1 MNRPGPAPERGGT
14 PSALDAVRKRSGLTK
29 ARNTSVIADMTRME
43 DEPTADPQP
52 ATLHSVPTSAA
63 DPAQAPTAAGGAP
76 AQAPTEAVPVQY
88 APIVQAPVVQQAA
101 PQQAP
106 TQQPHPVTY
115 MQPVQPVQ
123 QNQALLRQPAPEPPE
138 PEKKKYRKTSFF
150 QSKES
155 GARMRSAYMAT
166 RHLTGSRTLSDFIL
180 AAVEREVEA
189 LERQYNEGNLFTAD
203 PAVFPEADPWRPR
216 PTGRS
221 RGAISSPCSYGPR
234 CPDPHARGSRIP
246 AASGL
251 LGCRGQQGTL
261 GPSMGERSARSGAS
275 AGVKGD
281 CGRQHGFRP
290 SPAATVVTHFRWA
303 ICSES
308 TPPETRPSGSV
319 PERCGAAGAGRSGL
333 HSAEAGGSQIR

>member
-29 ARNTSVIADMTRME
+29 ARNTSVIADMTRKE
-43 DEPTADPQP
+43 DEPTAESQP
-52 ATLHSVPTSAA
+52 ATLHSVPTSAG
-63 DPAQAPTAAGGAP
+63 DPAQVPTVA

-88 APIVQAPVVQQAA
+88 APVVQAPVVQQAA

-138 PEKKKYRKTSFF
+138 PEQKKYRKTSFF

-189 LERQYNEGNLFTAD
+189 LERQYNEGTLFTAD
-203 PAVFPEADPWRPR
+203 P
-216 PTGRS
+216 
-221 RGAISSPCSYGPR
+221 
-234 CPDPHARGSRIP
+234 
-246 AASGL
+246 
-251 LGCRGQQGTL
+251 
-261 GPSMGERSARSGAS
+261 
-275 AGVKGD
+275 
-281 CGRQHGFRP
+281 
-290 SPAATVVTHFRWA
+290 
-303 ICSES
+303 
-308 TPPETRPSGSV
+308 GSV
-319 PERCGAAGAGRSGL
+319 PRGRPL
-333 HSAEAGGSQIR
+333 ET